1 MSLWIQKFLHY
12 LNLTGM
18 HFWTTRRRYFDQIQN
33 GDCMVWMVFYI
44 FFNIGHSQNRIVAL
58 FLVFHME
65 MCRTSPLLTSC
76 DILFWLKEM
85 RGEMWQFSSGV
96 MCFVDGQFI
105 GDNEALITWAK
116 DQWAFTCDEPE
127 ASCVDEYYLKHL
139 QATRAS
145 LTSNHSHKYKQ
156 TGGDSCSK
164 SKTFNNMNQLVKI
177 GSESKAS

>member
-1 MSLWIQKFLHY
+1 MDVLTWFFFFLFTKQGLKQKFPREFVDPEILALLEFDWHAFLDNQKKVFWSNTEWWLY
-12 LNLTGM
+12 GM
-18 HFWTTRRRYFDQIQN
+18 N
-33 GDCMVWMVFYI
+33 GILY

-127 ASCVDEYYLKHL
+127 ACCVDEYYLKHL

-145 LTSNHSHKYKQ
+145 LTSNHSKP
-156 TGGDSCSK
+156 
-164 SKTFNNMNQLVKI
+164 
-177 GSESKAS
+177 